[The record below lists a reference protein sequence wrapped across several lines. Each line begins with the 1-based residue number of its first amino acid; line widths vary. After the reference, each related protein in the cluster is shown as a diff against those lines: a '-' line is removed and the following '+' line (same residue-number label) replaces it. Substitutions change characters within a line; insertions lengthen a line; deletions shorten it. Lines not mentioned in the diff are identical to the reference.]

1 MIKSVKS
8 IIEETLSSFIKEEL
22 IENSIEI
29 DENTRLFGSD
39 ALFTSIQLV
48 SFITELEENLED
60 ELDVYLTLADE
71 KAMSRRTSPFSN
83 VKYLIS
89 YVEEK
94 INEDE

>member
-1 MIKSVKS
+1 MEFSYINDLD
-8 IIEETLSSFIKEEL
+8 IE
-22 IENSIEI
+22 
-29 DENTRLFGSD
+29 
-39 ALFTSIQLV
+39 
-48 SFITELEENLED
+48 
-60 ELDVYLTLADE
+60 LTLADE